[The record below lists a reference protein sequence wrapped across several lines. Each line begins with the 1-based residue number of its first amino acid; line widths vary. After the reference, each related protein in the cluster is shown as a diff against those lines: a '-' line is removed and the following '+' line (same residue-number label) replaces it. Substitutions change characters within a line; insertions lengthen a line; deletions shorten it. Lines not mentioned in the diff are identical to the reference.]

1 MSTVPV
7 FAPDGSLGDIPYE
20 HLHAA
25 IAAGAKP
32 GVTIKAP
39 DGSIG
44 VVPADHYQEAVKAG
58 GQVVPFGQDTSTSMS
73 GHPMMPK
80 TQEGIET
87 ATKDISDRLSDR
99 YAPAMQMALGMGVG
113 TRPAEAA
120 HQAEAPQPTQTAPSQ
135 FTPEQ
140 EALRAKWKARGGGV
154 VDQPVARQDMQGGP
168 QLGQRAQTP
177 LAAEEPL
184 QREVETPKPVFPETQ
199 LGPETPPAEV
209 MRARGLGGYKAPEN
223 PAAALGKLK
232 QPVNDIVDSAIP
244 PDGPTR
250 GTNLL
255 TKARIDH
262 HLAQGD
268 VEGAQAVLD
277 SVKKPVSGEVMG
289 KSARELMQQAFD
301 SIPEVGKQ
309 EPPLRPMQTIKDG
322 NVYEYEGGHF
332 KKNGEIQEDAEGIVE
347 VTDALEPQ
355 KFIEGQ
361 ARFRE
366 PQKALNAAPAPNV
379 PRGTF
384 PPEASKVVPSVQNI
398 RETDAQVQA
407 AEAQP
412 RRYGSAD
419 AAEDRALGQEM
430 NWNLERHGFQ
440 AESEARREFIARNST
455 GMTKGELNRQ
465 FDAAAGKPP
474 APEKPVKYTKTPGVK
489 AVDTNDDLLEKLQ
502 QSLEDARA
510 KRR

>member
-58 GQVVPFGQDTSTSMS
+58 GQVIPFGQDISQHASE
-73 GHPMMPK
+73 HPMMPK
-80 TQEGIET
+80 TEEGIET

-120 HQAEAPQPTQTAPSQ
+120 RQAEVPQTTTPQPTQAAPSP
-135 FTPEQ
+135 FNAKQ
-140 EALRAKWKARGGGV
+140 ETLRANWQARGGGV
-154 VDQPVARQDMQGGP
+154 ADAPIDRMQM
-168 QLGQRAQTP
+168 QRPEVKPEDPHNWNQIKSR
-177 LAAEEPL
+177 LEEL
-184 QREVETPKPVFPETQ
+184 RKPVD
-199 LGPETPPAEV
+199 
-209 MRARGLGGYKAPEN
+209 
-223 PAAALGKLK
+223 
-232 QPVNDIVDSAIP
+232 DIVDKTLP
-244 PDGPTR
+244 PDFDR
-250 GTNLL
+250 GANLM

-277 SVKKPVSGEVMG
+277 QAKTSSPRSALRDAMDKLDDGKGSEPIRPTVKNGD
-289 KSARELMQQAFD
+289 L
-301 SIPEVGKQ
+301 
-309 EPPLRPMQTIKDG
+309 
-322 NVYEYEGGHF
+322 YEY
-332 KKNGEIQEDAEGIVE
+332 KNGQFLKNGKVLDRGEDIA
-347 VTDALEPQ
+347 DAVDILERQPHQ
-355 KFIEGQ
+355 PLIEGQ
-361 ARFRE
+361 ASFRE
-366 PQKALNAAPAPNV
+366 PQKSLNAAQAPNV

-430 NWNLERHGFQ
+430 NWNLERHGYQ

-474 APEKPVKYTKTPGVK
+474 APEKPVKYTKTPSAK
-489 AVDTNDDLLEKLQ
+489 AVDANDDLLEKLQ